1 MTYKEIIA
9 EVSSQTGLPQK
20 IVDRT
25 YKAYWKAI
33 RQHITSLPL
42 KEDLTDEEFQ
52 KLRVNVN
59 LPSLG
64 KLNVTLDRYHGMK
77 KYFEIHYKN
86 YKGNKYKK
94 NNNAENNKN

>member
-1 MTYKEIIA
+1 MTYNEIIA
-9 EVSSQTGLPQK
+9 KVSKQTGLPHK

-52 KLRVNVN
+52 NLQPNVN
-59 LPSLG
+59 PPSLG

-86 YKGNKYKK
+86 YKGHILKK
-94 NNNAENNKN
+94 DNNAEDKQD

>member
-86 YKGNKYKK
+86 YKGNKYK
-94 NNNAENNKN
+94 